1 MQTTS
6 VLEPPS
12 KLSNNPIGKFFLI
25 FTKVICKTLLWFRFN
40 YYFSNITSNLVLMS
54 IGNKIKH
61 LRELKNLS
69 QDYMAKQ
76 LDISQKA
83 YSNIENEVSEIT
95 VNRLENI
102 SKILGVSMTQIL
114 NLNEENIF
122 QNIFN
127 NQNESKNNYTVN
139 NNHANMQKEL
149 YEKIIAEKEA
159 HIVTLSQLL
168 KTK

>member
-1 MQTTS
+1 M
-6 VLEPPS
+6 
-12 KLSNNPIGKFFLI
+12 G
-25 FTKVICKTLLWFRFN
+25 
-40 YYFSNITSNLVLMS
+40 
-54 IGNKIKH
+54 IGNKIKA

-83 YSNIENEVSEIT
+83 YSNIENDITEIT
-95 VNRLENI
+95 INRLENI

-122 QNIFN
+122 QN

-139 NNHANMQKEL
+139 NNHANFQKEL
-149 YEKIIAEKEA
+149 YDKIIAEKDA
-159 HIVTLSQLL
+159 HIKTLQELLL
-168 KTK
+168 KRK

>member
-1 MQTTS
+1 
-6 VLEPPS
+6 
-12 KLSNNPIGKFFLI
+12 
-25 FTKVICKTLLWFRFN
+25 
-40 YYFSNITSNLVLMS
+40 MS

-95 VNRLENI
+95 VNRLESI

-139 NNHANMQKEL
+139 NNHANLQKEL

>member
-1 MQTTS
+1 
-6 VLEPPS
+6 
-12 KLSNNPIGKFFLI
+12 
-25 FTKVICKTLLWFRFN
+25 
-40 YYFSNITSNLVLMS
+40 MS

-139 NNHANMQKEL
+139 NNHANLQKEL

>member
-1 MQTTS
+1 
-6 VLEPPS
+6 
-12 KLSNNPIGKFFLI
+12 
-25 FTKVICKTLLWFRFN
+25 
-40 YYFSNITSNLVLMS
+40 
-54 IGNKIKH
+54 
-61 LRELKNLS
+61 
-69 QDYMAKQ
+69 
-76 LDISQKA
+76 
-83 YSNIENEVSEIT
+83 
-95 VNRLENI
+95 
-102 SKILGVSMTQIL
+102 MTQIL

-139 NNHANMQKEL
+139 NNHANLQKEL